1 MRRPG
6 EVKRPARIFGYINSR
21 PACSSS
27 LLRARIGRWN
37 EVFAILK
44 PRRKRFE
51 HPQSHFSTWEEVL
64 VAAARVDLT
73 TFVTGRQ
80 KTTLGTLVSPAPGQT
95 SDLPL
100 DEPVN
105 SLVICHA
112 VRHPRLGD
120 ILIDAGLDRSFSVRP
135 LGSIEGLAASR
146 FVGPFAQGEG
156 EDLASQLSASGI
168 RPGLVLF
175 SHLHP
180 DHTAGLGDLGGTM
193 PGICGRGE
201 APLRYWPFVFTR
213 HLARITEMR
222 LLDFRSAPEMP
233 ILGRCIDIF
242 GDGSVWAVHTPGHTK
257 GHISYLVVSKDG
269 PVLLVGDA
277 SHTRIGFEQGIAPGF
292 STNPARARE
301 SLGRLRAFAQAYPDT
316 LLIFGHQL

>member
-1 MRRPG
+1 M
-6 EVKRPARIFGYINSR
+6 ALF
-21 PACSSS
+21 
-27 LLRARIGRWN
+27 
-37 EVFAILK
+37 K
-44 PRRKRFE
+44 PRMRGFRP
-51 HPQSHFSTWEEVL
+51 PQSDFSTWEEVL
-64 VAAARVDLT
+64 VASARVELT

-80 KTTLGTLVSPAPGQT
+80 KTTLGTLVSPAPGQA

-112 VRHPRLGD
+112 LRHPLHGD
-120 ILIDAGLDRSFSVRP
+120 MLIDAGLDRSFSIRP

-146 FVGPFAQGEG
+146 FVSPFSQGEG
-156 EDLASQLSASGI
+156 EDLASQLSAAGI
-168 RPGLVLF
+168 RPELVLF
-175 SHLHP
+175 THLHP
-180 DHTAGLGDLGGTM
+180 DHTAGLEDLGGSM

-213 HLARITEMR
+213 HLAGITEMS
-222 LLDFRSAPEMP
+222 LLDFRKAREMP
-233 ILGRCIDIF
+233 LLGRCIDVF

-257 GHISYLVVSKDG
+257 GHVSYLAVSKDG

-292 STNPARARE
+292 SRNPAEARA

-316 LLIFGHQL
+316 LLVFGHQL